1 MPPLI
6 TDARRNTLLV
16 LDDGTITYARTA
28 TIEDYPLLEDLHAQC
43 STANLSA
50 LYRGRRPGFSAA
62 EWQRIADSP
71 RSRVLLVT
79 ADQSDHVVAMASMIE
94 SPRAPEACE
103 VALLVADLPPHAYQA
118 RGLGTRLADLAAD
131 LARDAGFASLTVT
144 SLWTNWRMLLIVEH
158 LGGPVLPQTS
168 YVRNMALLGLL
179 PNSGLDVADEIEL
192 RIAL

>member
-1 MPPLI
+1 MPPLL
-6 TDARRNTLLV
+6 TDARCDTLLV

-28 TIEDYPLLEDLHAQC
+28 TAEDYPLVEDLHARC
-43 STANLSA
+43 STVSLFAR
-50 LYRGRRPGFSAA
+50 YRGSRPGFSST
-62 EWQRIADSP
+62 EWQRMADSP

-79 ADQSDHVVAMASMIE
+79 ADQSDHVVAMASMVE
-94 SPRAPEACE
+94 GSRAPEACE
-103 VALLVADLPPHAYQA
+103 VALLVADLPPDAYQS
-118 RGLGTRLADLAAD
+118 RGLGTRLAGFVAD
-131 LARDAGFASLTVT
+131 LARDAGFTSLTLT
-144 SLWTNWRMLLIVEH
+144 SLWANWRMLLIVEH

>member
-1 MPPLI
+1 MPPLL

-28 TIEDYPLLEDLHAQC
+28 TIEDYPLLEDLHARC
-43 STANLSA
+43 STGSLFP

-62 EWQRIADSP
+62 EWQRIVDSP

-79 ADQSDHVVAMASMIE
+79 ADQSDHAVAMASMIE
-94 SPRAPEACE
+94 SSRAPEACE
-103 VALLVADLPPHAYQA
+103 VALLVADLTPHAYQS
-118 RGLGTRLADLAAD
+118 RGLGTRLADLVAD
-131 LARDAGFASLTVT
+131 LARDAGFTSLTVT
-144 SLWTNWRMLLIVEH
+144 SLWTNWRMLLIVER
-158 LGGPVLPQTS
+158 LGGPTLPQTS

-179 PNSGLDVADEIEL
+179 PSSGLDVADEIEL

>member
-1 MPPLI
+1 M
-6 TDARRNTLLV
+6 

-28 TIEDYPLLEDLHAQC
+28 TIEDYPLLEVLHARC
-43 STANLSA
+43 STGNLFA

-62 EWQRIADSP
+62 EWRRIADSP

-79 ADQSDHVVAMASMIE
+79 ADQSDHIVGMASMIDR
-94 SPRAPEACE
+94 PHAADACE

-131 LARDAGFASLTVT
+131 LARDAGFASLAVT

-179 PNSGLDVADEIEL
+179 PNSGLDVADELEL